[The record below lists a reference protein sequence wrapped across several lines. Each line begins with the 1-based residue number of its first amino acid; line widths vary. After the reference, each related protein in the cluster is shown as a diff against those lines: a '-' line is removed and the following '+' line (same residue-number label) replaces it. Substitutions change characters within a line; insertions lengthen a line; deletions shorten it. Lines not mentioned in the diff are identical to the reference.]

1 MSAQLKP
8 HNARPLN
15 CSPEEW
21 EARLDLACCYRAVE
35 HMGWHKD
42 SIYNHISVRAPGP
55 DHHFLLNPFGLMYQE
70 VTASNLLKVDLKANK
85 IMPSPYPVFAPGFV
99 VHASVHRIREDLKC
113 VLHTHSFAGMA
124 VSAQEQGLL
133 PLTLASMGLQGRVAY
148 YDCEG
153 ITDDPDECERIAG
166 ALGDKNAMIL
176 RNHGLLAA
184 GDTVGQAF
192 ALMRKLEESCAVQV
206 MAQAGGAK
214 LNIPPMDI
222 VQKTATQAT
231 ASLAKP
237 QLMGAD
243 NATSKKD
250 VAWDAMRRLMDRM
263 YPDYRD

>member
-1 MSAQLKP
+1 
-8 HNARPLN
+8 
-15 CSPEEW
+15 
-21 EARLDLACCYRAVE
+21 
-35 HMGWHKD
+35 
-42 SIYNHISVRAPGP
+42 
-55 DHHFLLNPFGLMYQE
+55 
-70 VTASNLLKVDLKANK
+70 
-85 IMPSPYPVFAPGFV
+85 
-99 VHASVHRIREDLKC
+99 
-113 VLHTHSFAGMA
+113 
-124 VSAQEQGLL
+124 
-133 PLTLASMGLQGRVAY
+133 MGLQGRVAY

-153 ITDDPDECERIAG
+153 ITDDPDECERIAA

>member
-1 MSAQLKP
+1 MNSPGIGGFAIQCSSQSA
-8 HNARPLN
+8 A
-15 CSPEEW
+15 E
-21 EARLDLACCYRAVE
+21 CCY
-35 HMGWHKD
+35 
-42 SIYNHISVRAPGP
+42 
-55 DHHFLLNPFGLMYQE
+55 L
-70 VTASNLLKVDLKANK
+70 
-85 IMPSPYPVFAPGFV
+85 
-99 VHASVHRIREDLKC
+99 
-113 VLHTHSFAGMA
+113 
-124 VSAQEQGLL
+124 SA
-133 PLTLASMGLQGRVAY
+133 RH
-148 YDCEG
+148 
-153 ITDDPDECERIAG
+153 ECERIAA

>member
-8 HNARPLN
+8 STASPLN

-21 EARLDLACCYRAVE
+21 AARQELACCYRAVE
-35 HMGWHKD
+35 HMGWHRD
-42 SIYNHISVRAPGP
+42 SIYNHISMRSPGP
-55 DHHFLLNPFGLMYQE
+55 DAHFLINPFGLMYQE
-70 VTASNLLKVDLKANK
+70 VNASNLLKVDLQGEKVV
-85 IMPSPYPVFAPGFV
+85 PSPWPVFAPGFV
-99 VHASVHRIREDLKC
+99 VHASVHRVREDLKC
-113 VLHTHSFAGMA
+113 VIHTHSFAGMA

-148 YDCEG
+148 YDCDG
-153 ITDDPDECERIAG
+153 ITDDPEECERIAA
-166 ALGDKNAMIL
+166 ALGTKNAMIL

-214 LNIPPMDI
+214 LNIPPRHI
-222 VQKTATQAT
+222 VEKIAKTAAQ
-231 ASLAKP
+231 SIVKP

-243 NATSKKD
+243 KDKSKKD
-250 VAWDAMRRLMDRM
+250 VAWDAMRRLMDQLH
-263 YPDYRD
+263 PDYRN